1 MTTRELAYSL
11 LPHML
16 ELGDESLYSDHVP
29 AAEECDWP
37 SIPNGK
43 PSKKTED
50 LLRVHWTQVVDL
62 FLGISFPCRLSH
74 EKVRGL
80 ACGDNF
86 AEWHL
91 RHYLREFEASSDS
104 VVSGVKQPNQHP
116 SFNES
121 PACQFFEDDSR

>member
-1 MTTRELAYSL
+1 MTTGDLAHGL
-11 LPHML
+11 LLHML
-16 ELGDESLYSDHVP
+16 KLGDESLYSDHVP
-29 AAEECDWP
+29 AAEECDRP

-43 PSKKTED
+43 PSKKTKD
-50 LLRVHWTQVVDL
+50 FLRVHWTQVVDL

-86 AEWHL
+86 AERHL
-91 RHYLREFEASSDS
+91 CHYLREFEASGDS
-104 VVSGVKQPNQHP
+104 VVSCVKQPDKHP

-121 PACQFFEDDSR
+121 PARQFLEDNSR